1 MPITPFHFGPGAAL
15 QAGAPRHVS
24 FLAFFSAN
32 VLIDLESFIN
42 FTYGFEPVHAFFHT
56 YVGASIV
63 VAFIAL
69 AFVGLRALAA
79 RVRLPN
85 LFDWQALSMKQVLI
99 GAALGAWSHIAIDS
113 FMHFDMQPFSPFAP
127 GNPFAGKVSVEALEY
142 ACVAAGV
149 MGLVV
154 AAARWA
160 FARK

>member
-1 MPITPFHFGPGAAL
+1 MPITPFHFGPGVAL
-15 QAGAPRHVS
+15 QASAPRHVS

-63 VAFIAL
+63 IAFICA
-69 AFVGLRALAA
+69 AFAGLRALAK

-85 LFDWQALSMKQVLI
+85 LFDWQALSMRQVLM
-99 GAALGAWSHIAIDS
+99 GAALGAYSHIAIDS

-127 GNPFAGKVSVEALEY
+127 GNPFAGKVSVDTLQY
-142 ACVAAGV
+142 ACLAVGAL
-149 MGLVV
+149 GLLVTAV
-154 AAARWA
+154 RA
-160 FARK
+160 FKRR